1 MQRAET
7 TRQNSKWTLKT
18 NKKKIKKYQRDQGL
32 NGILLSTKAATHQ
45 HQSFLEP

>member
-1 MQRAET
+1 MDIENQ
-7 TRQNSKWTLKT
+7 Q
-18 NKKKIKKYQRDQGL
+18 KKIKKYQRDQGL